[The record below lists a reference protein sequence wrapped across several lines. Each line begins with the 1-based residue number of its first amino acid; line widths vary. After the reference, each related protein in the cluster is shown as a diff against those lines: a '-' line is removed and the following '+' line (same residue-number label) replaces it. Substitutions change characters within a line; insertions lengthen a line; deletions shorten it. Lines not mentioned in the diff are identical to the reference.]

1 MFHYFKTPYIICM
14 FFAKFYLFTRPPPAM
29 YLSLIK
35 SLNIFPS
42 VGEDVS
48 HKSFYP
54 TTKVIVSSAIIV
66 SKTTLT

>member
-1 MFHYFKTPYIICM
+1 MYVFCI
-14 FFAKFYLFTRPPPAM
+14 YLFTRRPHAM